1 MLDRVYIRNPLPLR
15 RYLREE
21 FSPAASRL
29 LRLVHS
35 HELNA
40 LGNPGR
46 LRLALIA
53 LVWAAVMAVSCA
65 RHFFRQRA
73 LIRRDLPQVR
83 DLAHLRKLFA
93 CAFLDNIPPFEFYR
107 YKFYLDRFHRH
118 RRAYLLRWHLD
129 PLLVRSFRDDSLWMA
144 DKHRFWRAARDA
156 GLPVVPVWA
165 ALSAGTWTEGDFQT
179 LAARAS
185 DLVIKPS
192 LLARGDGILFADT
205 LDRGRWT
212 WKDRPVSAVELQRE
226 LEACSRVHDLVIQ
239 PRVRN
244 HPAFARYGSEGL
256 ATLRIVTFKTP
267 ETAEPVCLVAA
278 LRIAHGASRLAN
290 LHKSA
295 LVCSIDIATGRLS
308 PASGVA
314 PSCED
319 LPSHPIT
326 GAPLAGE
333 TVPHWE
339 ECLRICRAGH
349 LLAPALNSIG
359 WDLVIDESGPRLLEA
374 NLRWGSPVLQ
384 IAGGTPLLLT
394 RLPELYREAPPASD

>member
-1 MLDRVYIRNPLPLR
+1 MLDRVYIRNPVPLR

-21 FSPAASRL
+21 LSPAASRL
-29 LRLVHS
+29 FALLHR
-35 HELNA
+35 HELHA

-46 LRLALIA
+46 LRLARIG
-53 LVWAAVMAVSCA
+53 LVWALVMAVSCT
-65 RHFFRQRA
+65 RYFFRYRA
-73 LIRRDLPQVR
+73 HLRRELPRVR
-83 DLAHLRKLFA
+83 DLTHLRRLFA

-107 YKFYLDRFHRH
+107 FGFYLDRFHRH

-129 PLLVRSFRDDSLWMA
+129 PLLVRSIPEDSRWMS
-144 DKHRFWRAARDA
+144 DKHRFWHAASAA

-165 ALSAGTWTEGDFQT
+165 ALSAGAWTEGDFET
-179 LAARAS
+179 LSSRAA
-185 DLVIKPS
+185 DLVVKPS
-192 LLARGDGILFADT
+192 RLGRGDGILFADA
-205 LDRGRWT
+205 LAPDRWDVDGQSVSTHQLR
-212 WKDRPVSAVELQRE
+212 DR
-226 LEACSRVHDLVIQ
+226 LEAYSREHDLVIQ

-244 HPAFARYGSEGL
+244 HPAFARYSSEGL

-278 LRIAHGASRLAN
+278 LRIPHGAARLAN

-308 PASGVA
+308 PASGA
-314 PSCED
+314 DPSRED
-319 LPSHPIT
+319 LLSHPIT

-333 TVPHWE
+333 IVPHWE

-359 WDLVIDESGPRLLEA
+359 WDVIIDESGPKLLEA
-374 NLRWGSPVLQ
+374 NLRWGAHVLQ
-384 IAGGTPLLLT
+384 ISGGTPLLLT
-394 RLPELYREAPPASD
+394 RLPELYREASPA